1 MRKMLVV
8 LTLVLALAA
17 CSGDDGES
25 EDAAE
30 TGDETTQ
37 TTEGEPTDTTEA
49 TDGTE
54 PDDAASGGESSGS
67 GTELAEGDPCGLV
80 TDQEI
85 LEQVSETVFVEVQS
99 KEGLPFEPSGGICN
113 ITLGHPGGTAVF
125 SIAIGP
131 ADRLDIMAQGE
142 REPIE
147 GIGDEAFEASDNYYA
162 VVGEV
167 YVHVVNVPGDQRE
180 NSIALLELAAERAA

>member
-1 MRKMLVV
+1 MRKML
-8 LTLVLALAA
+8 LVLALLFAA
-17 CSGDDGES
+17 CSGDDGDSEES
-25 EDAAE
+25 AE
-30 TGDETTQ
+30 TSDTEATT
-37 TTEGEPTDTTEA
+37 TTEA
-49 TDGTE
+49 EDTDDTDTTE
-54 PDDAASGGESSGS
+54 PDDAASGGDG
-67 GTELAEGDPCGLV
+67 GTQLADGDPCGLV

-113 ITLGHPGGTAVF
+113 ITLGHPEGTAVF

-162 VVGEV
+162 VVGDV

-180 NSIALLELAAERAA
+180 NSIALLELAAARAA